1 MTLIDL
7 KTILDSYI
15 SGSSLKLPS
24 TDNKLASTSV
34 NNLLNTYWGGVL
46 RGTIVQK
53 GSINGDLLVYVL
65 NFDTKGFTLYQ
76 QAATVSG
83 QLDFSIVNNNVE
95 LRLTFNP
102 DDNYSFSNS
111 FPVLNQ
117 TPMLTLNR
125 VLMNNTVVTINSQ
138 QPGSLGFQAAL
149 VVNDLFTLASWMI
162 GTPPTLTGSIQL
174 QQTAN
179 QTFPVINVNS
189 GNLVELNFGIFK
201 LLTKLRVQSL
211 LTTLPNNDPSYWF
224 ANEVALITAFTA
236 NNFTLPVALAL
247 HGPEQHLLAF
257 NLDRSG
263 NIPSLDALSGL
274 SGFMGADPQ
283 SLITVDLPWS
293 GAKFSIDDLNVVFDI
308 RAKQLVSIGISVS
321 FELSW
326 TIIPNVIELQKI
338 GAIFNIADPA
348 QPKASNVAVL
358 LYADMVLG
366 PLMLATSVDVRTGV
380 LIAGMQDGTSL
391 DVNTLIG
398 TFAKDVKLPGND
410 QLSIVKLE
418 FSAQVGDNPSYY
430 FEADAVG
437 QLIIVNGLVIDEIS
451 FLMSYENNALAD
463 VRFGSQLTFTNTGVD
478 VFLQAAYH
486 KVSGWNF
493 SGSTGPGQQIPM
505 GTLIKDLVSL
515 FGMDGVPDWING
527 ATVSDI
533 ALSFNNSKGEFNFS
547 ITTTIPVVSAAM
559 NITLNIALTKTSK
572 VITGT
577 ILIAGLEFSLIA
589 ANENNNNIFIA
600 TYQASGGPSSI
611 SLKQL
616 VSGISPS
623 LGDDIPE
630 GIKLDLK
637 DAKFIFA
644 DKHFAIGV
652 DLGASFDLSNLPIIG
667 NELPASLSINV
678 DHLQIL
684 YSSTTFTTS
693 QTSII
698 NTLLPAGIS
707 PLPATPA
714 KGIQVTGKLD
724 IGSLST
730 DVNIGAAAGT
740 TKSVATMAAAAVT
753 TTSSTPSI
761 QWFNIQR
768 TFGPVNFQRIG
779 VSFSD
784 NTLLFSLDAAI
795 MIGPVTFSVEGLS
808 FGSPI
813 NSFRPEFD
821 IHGLGLSYI
830 SPRLTIFGSI
840 LKIPEDQLPANIA
853 FQYDG
858 MVSVKAGEW
867 GLTALASYAQMSGG
881 SPSLFVFA
889 ALNATLGGP
898 PFFIVTGLMGGF
910 GYNRSLQLPNFDEV
924 TDFPLLAIGSTTDPL
939 DVLAIMEG
947 QKPGH
952 SGKTKQWIAPQAG
965 EYWLAAGISFS
976 SFEIVQG
983 QLLLA
988 AEFGHEL
995 AFALLGLASLR
1006 LPQGAS
1012 DADSYVFVELQ
1023 LAAVLKPNEGYLSVG
1038 AALTGNSFLITKD
1051 CHLTGGFAFCMWFGT
1066 NVNAGQFV
1074 TTVGGYHHAFNAPS
1088 YYPKVSRLG
1097 FNWIVDSRVTIKGDA
1112 YFAIT
1117 PSCAMAGGGL
1127 EILFNSGDLRA
1138 WFTAQADLMLTWHPF
1153 SFYADI
1159 SIEIGVSYRLNLGVC
1174 HKTISLSL
1182 GAAMDFWGPPT
1193 GGRVKV
1199 HICIVS
1205 FTVAFGAE
1213 DPKDQNNQALLWK
1226 EFKALLPAAADV
1238 CKIVAS
1244 TGLYKTMD
1252 DNTWVVRS
1260 GSFSFLTQTVI
1271 PASSTNYLSG
1281 HQTVQSAVN
1290 TQGINI
1296 RPMNHTGVISTHLL
1310 EIYYEGCSVA
1320 QDLSSWNITTAITNM
1335 PEALWGQPLK
1345 DGDGNFI
1352 QNPAVPTANVVPAQL
1367 NGFTV
1372 TAPSPVLGDGTGLIP
1387 MKLLLEEY
1395 ILLPDGQT
1403 PQGPLSVAVKPVNN
1417 FMPVFNS
1424 GSITNI
1430 AGSINNVRPR
1440 NAIFDILQMNEIYK
1454 GGNSNMALLAANAG
1468 NLFSDAPME
1477 RS

>member
-7 KTILDSYI
+7 KSIVDSYI

-24 TDNKLASTSV
+24 ANNKLASTSV
-34 NNLLNTYWGGVL
+34 NALLNTYWGGVL
-46 RGTIVQK
+46 SGTIKQK
-53 GSINGDLLVYVL
+53 GSITGNHLVYGL

-76 QAATVSG
+76 QAATVNG

-95 LRLTFNP
+95 LLLTFNP
-102 DDNYSFSNS
+102 GNNYSFANS
-111 FPVLNQ
+111 FPVLSQ
-117 TPMLTLNR
+117 TPTFTLNR
-125 VLMNNTVVTINSQ
+125 VLMNDNVVTINSQ
-138 QPGSLGFQAAL
+138 QPGTLGFQAVL
-149 VVNDLFTLASWMI
+149 VVNDFFTLASWMI

-179 QTFPVINVNS
+179 QTFPVINVSS
-189 GNLVELNFGIFK
+189 GNLVKLNFGIFS
-201 LLTKLRVQSL
+201 LLTTLRIQSL
-211 LTTLPNNDPSYWF
+211 LTILPNNDPSYSF
-224 ANEVALITAFTA
+224 ANEVALITSFTA

-247 HGPEQHLLAF
+247 NGPEQHLLAF

-263 NIPSLDALSGL
+263 NIPSLNALSGL
-274 SGFMGADPQ
+274 SGFMGTDPQ
-283 SLITVDLPWS
+283 SLITIDLPWS

-308 RAKQLVSIGISVS
+308 KAKQLVSIGISVS
-321 FELSW
+321 FGLSW
-326 TIIPNVIELQKI
+326 TIISKVIELQKV
-338 GAIFNIADPA
+338 GAVFNIADPI
-348 QPKASNVAVL
+348 QPKSSNVDVL

-366 PLMLATSVDVRTGV
+366 PLMLETSVDVRSGV
-380 LIAGMQDGTSL
+380 LNAGLQDGTTV
-391 DVNTLIG
+391 DINTLIG
-398 TFAKDVKLPGND
+398 TFAKDVTLPGND
-410 QLSIVKLE
+410 ELSIVKLN
-418 FSAQVGDNPSYY
+418 FSAQLGDDPAYY

-437 QLIIVNGLVIDEIS
+437 QLTIVNGLVIDEIS
-451 FLMSYENNALAD
+451 FLMSYENNALSD
-463 VRFGSQLTFTNTGVD
+463 VKFGSQLTFTNAGVD
-478 VFLQAAYH
+478 VFLQAAYQ
-486 KVSGWNF
+486 KDNGWDF
-493 SGSTGPGQQIPM
+493 SGFTGPGQQIPM
-505 GTLIKDLVSL
+505 VTLIKDLVAL
-515 FGMDGVPDWING
+515 FGMDGVPDWISG

-533 ALSFNNSKGEFNFS
+533 ALSFNNSKGDFNFS
-547 ITTTIPVVSAAM
+547 ITTTIPVVSAAL

-589 ANENNNNIFIA
+589 ASDNSVNVFIA
-600 TYQASGGPSSI
+600 TYQESGGPSSI

-623 LGDDIPE
+623 LGGNIPE
-630 GIKLDLK
+630 GIELDLK

-644 DKHFAIGV
+644 DKQFAIGV

-667 NELPASLSINV
+667 NELPSSLSINV
-678 DHLQIL
+678 DNLQIL
-684 YSSTTFTTS
+684 YCSTAFTTS
-693 QTSII
+693 QTGII
-698 NTLLPAGIS
+698 NSLLPAGIS

-714 KGIQVTGKLD
+714 QGIQVTGKLD

-730 DVNIGAAAGT
+730 NVNIGAASA
-740 TKSVATMAAAAVT
+740 TKSVAITATAAT
-753 TTSSTPSI
+753 TTSSAPSI

-784 NTLLFSLDAAI
+784 NILLFSLDAAI

-808 FGSPI
+808 FGSTI
-813 NSFRPEFD
+813 SSFRPEFD
-821 IHGLGLSYI
+821 IHGLGLSYT
-830 SPRLTIFGSI
+830 SPEVTIFGSI
-840 LKIPEDQLPANIA
+840 LKIPKNQLPANIA

-858 MVSVKAGEW
+858 IVSVKAGEW
-867 GLTALASYAQMSGG
+867 GLTALASYAQISGG

-889 ALNATLGGP
+889 ELNATLGGP

-952 SGKTKQWIAPQAG
+952 SGKTKQWIAPEAG

-988 AEFGHEL
+988 AEFGHDL
-995 AFALLGLASLR
+995 AFGLLGLASLR
-1006 LPQGAS
+1006 LPQGS
-1012 DADSYVFVELQ
+1012 LDADSYVYVELQ

-1051 CHLTGGFAFCMWFGT
+1051 CHLTGGFAFCMWFGS

-1074 TTVGGYHHAFNAPS
+1074 TTIGGYHPAFNAPS

-1097 FNWIVDSRVTIKGDA
+1097 FNWIVDSSVTIKGDA

-1117 PSCAMAGGGL
+1117 PSCGMAGGGL
-1127 EILFNSGDLRA
+1127 EILFQSGDLRA

-1153 SFYADI
+1153 SFYANF

-1174 HKTISLSL
+1174 HKTISISL
-1182 GAAMDFWGPPT
+1182 GAEMDFWGPPT

-1199 HICIVS
+1199 HVCIVS
-1205 FTVAFGAE
+1205 FTVSFGAE
-1213 DPKDQNNQALLWK
+1213 DPKDQNNQALLWN
-1226 EFKALLPAAADV
+1226 EFKALLPAATDV
-1238 CKIVAS
+1238 CKIIAS

-1252 DNTWVVRS
+1252 DNTWIVRS

-1271 PASSTNYLSG
+1271 PASSMNYLSG
-1281 HQTVQSAVN
+1281 NNTVQSAVN
-1290 TQGINI
+1290 AQGISI
-1296 RPMNHTGVISTHLL
+1296 RPMNHTGVTSTHLL
-1310 EIYYEGCSVA
+1310 EIYYEGSSVA
-1320 QDLSSWNITTAITNM
+1320 QDISGWNITTANTNM
-1335 PEALWGQPLK
+1335 PEALWGAPLK
-1345 DGDGNFI
+1345 DGEGNFI
-1352 QNPAVPTANVVPAQL
+1352 QNPAVPTASVVPGQL

-1372 TAPSPVLGDGTGLIP
+1372 TAPSPVLGDDTGLVP

-1395 ILLPDGQT
+1395 ILLPDGKT
-1403 PQGPLSVAVKPVNN
+1403 PQGPLSLAVKPVND
-1417 FMPVFNS
+1417 FIPVFNS
-1424 GSITNI
+1424 GSITDI
-1430 AGSINNVRPR
+1430 AGGINNASPR
-1440 NAIFDILQMNEIYK
+1440 NAIFSILQTNQIYN
-1454 GGNSNMALLAANAG
+1454 GSNSNMALLAANAG